1 MEDECE
7 YTDSGMR
14 AMAHILQEN
23 IDRLQNRIDD
33 LEHPRRP
40 RIQRDVS
47 LHQPYHASSSKLD
60 RVTTSLATGEPPTDL
75 VEQLIDIFL
84 PYGSEF
90 GFFMNPSRFRK
101 SALAPF
107 RIGHHSRPTPALL
120 ITVYL
125 WGLRLSHQENLTA
138 QEPVFLAR
146 ALDLTSRG
154 LSDSHPR
161 RVMDTLQ
168 AEILLSYFFFASGR
182 VLEGKY
188 HAAAAISLSLSSS
201 LHLVRSENLSSP
213 EILPPMD
220 GVEEGERVHAW
231 WTVMIMDKCW
241 AVALSEDPGFAH
253 RDNMAM
259 VDTPWPLEV
268 DDYAKGRLA
277 RNARYSQTIQKFV
290 NGAHVVNED
299 MSTLAMFAKA
309 SLLWQRADDLARSW
323 RPGMPHGLATNFR
336 NEFTRLDDLIDGFR
350 DALVPPNRISNPTPA
365 MTRALVVAHS
375 IAHSAALRLHSIFSQ
390 TDVIAKRKRLAAARS
405 VLGIIAAVPLRN
417 FRYIN
422 PIMGTVWMAAC
433 GVFLEEIGALNS
445 LRTTSPREE
454 EVNLRA
460 FLSRAGAA
468 ISAFESTCLLLR
480 GYPYSSFSAA

>member
-1 MEDECE
+1 
-7 YTDSGMR
+7 
-14 AMAHILQEN
+14 N
-23 IDRLQNRIDD
+23 
-33 LEHPRRP
+33 
-40 RIQRDVS
+40 
-47 LHQPYHASSSKLD
+47 
-60 RVTTSLATGEPPTDL
+60 
-75 VEQLIDIFL
+75 
-84 PYGSEF
+84 
-90 GFFMNPSRFRK
+90 
-101 SALAPF
+101 
-107 RIGHHSRPTPALL
+107 
-120 ITVYL
+120 
-125 WGLRLSHQENLTA
+125 QENLTA

-168 AEILLSYFFFASGR
+168 AEILLSYFFLCVWTRLGGEIPR
-182 VLEGKY
+182 C
-188 HAAAAISLSLSSS
+188 HRDITQ
-201 LHLVRSENLSSP
+201 SEQLITPRAFGQAFFTRN
-213 EILPPMD
+213 IAPMD

-277 RNARYSQTIQKFV
+277 RSARYSQTIQKFV

-309 SLLWQRADDLARSW
+309 SLLWQRADGLARSW
-323 RPGMPHGLATNFR
+323 RPGMPHGLASNFR

-375 IAHSAALRLHSIFSQ
+375 IAHSATLRLHSIFSQ

-422 PIMGTVWMAAC
+422 PIMGTVWMAASC
-433 GVFLEEIGALNS
+433 VFLEEIGVLNS